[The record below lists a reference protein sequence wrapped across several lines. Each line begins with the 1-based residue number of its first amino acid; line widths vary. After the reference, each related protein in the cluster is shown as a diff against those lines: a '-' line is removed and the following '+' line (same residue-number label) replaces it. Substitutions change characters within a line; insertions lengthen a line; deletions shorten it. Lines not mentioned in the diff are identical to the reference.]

1 MDRRNDYGAYFEN
14 KRRQYHLLERMLPM
28 VSRITTQMEQSERI
42 GDFVIELSRDLG
54 RPDKSA
60 ELNDKLRAIRD
71 YHKQLPLPETREE
84 FENRASLFTMANEL
98 ERFID
103 TL

>member
-1 MDRRNDYGAYFEN
+1 
-14 KRRQYHLLERMLPM
+14 
-28 VSRITTQMEQSERI
+28 
-42 GDFVIELSRDLG
+42 
-54 RPDKSA
+54 
-60 ELNDKLRAIRD
+60 
-71 YHKQLPLPETREE
+71 LPLPETREE